1 MCKTTFKIP
10 LRKLQN
16 ILGMK
21 FRTDVTLLF
30 LSAVNNEICLLFMVK
45 VWTLK
50 LTESMNIFCISDRV
64 ASAIKLNIEE
74 TWWE

>member
-74 TWWE
+74 T

>member
-1 MCKTTFKIP
+1 
-10 LRKLQN
+10 
-16 ILGMK
+16 MK

-45 VWTLK
+45 VWNLK

-74 TWWE
+74 T

>member
-45 VWTLK
+45 VWNLK